1 MFKEKK
7 PINWSERYWN
17 QIERNIGFVKF
28 SEQEILRHVPVAVL
42 GVGGLGGPLA
52 EQLVRLGC
60 EHIVICDNDKFE
72 ESNLNRQICLRED
85 IGKNKVD
92 IVQRLLKN
100 INPEASI
107 EKYYDINEKNVS
119 KVLKGVKIVALT
131 LDDPIASIIISR
143 ECSNNNIPLIE
154 SWGVPYICSWWFTP
168 ESVDYE
174 TCYELNTKEL
184 SIQQIIESE
193 KIQLTIKKAF
203 LNKVLKFPGLKETCD
218 REKGSLE
225 GMSSG
230 KLALRSFAPMV
241 RMTASYLALDII
253 LSGILKM
260 KLMVLAPRVIAFDYI
275 RLKQIEFSMM

>member
-1 MFKEKK
+1 MFNEKK
-7 PINWSERYWN
+7 PKNWSERYWN

-28 SEQEILRHVPVAVL
+28 SEQEILRQVPVAVL

-52 EQLVRLGC
+52 EQLVRMGC
-60 EHIVICDNDKFE
+60 EHIVICDNDRFE

-92 IVQRLLKN
+92 VVQRLLEN

-119 KVLKGVKIVALT
+119 KVLNGVKIVALT

-143 ECSNNNIPLIE
+143 ECSNKNIPLIE
-154 SWGVPYICSWWFTP
+154 SWGVPYLCSWWFTP

-184 SIQQIIESE
+184 SIQQIVESE
-193 KIQLTIKKAF
+193 NIQLTVKKAF

-225 GMSSG
+225 DMSSG

-253 LSGILKM
+253 LTGILKV

>member
-154 SWGVPYICSWWFTP
+154 SWG
-168 ESVDYE
+168 
-174 TCYELNTKEL
+174 
-184 SIQQIIESE
+184 
-193 KIQLTIKKAF
+193 
-203 LNKVLKFPGLKETCD
+203 
-218 REKGSLE
+218 
-225 GMSSG
+225 
-230 KLALRSFAPMV
+230 LA
-241 RMTASYLALDII
+241 YLC
-253 LSGILKM
+253 
-260 KLMVLAPRVIAFDYI
+260 
-275 RLKQIEFSMM
+275 